1 MIEIFDDIR
10 KLYQFK
16 SPCPELTHLIEFFS
30 ETSLEAT
37 AHYIDAEAFTVKL
50 FPSYTP
56 TMWLNLGS
64 AYTIQNGNVY
74 RQVDEK
80 TDILLLRNKIVER
93 INLPTDNIFTIKFHP
108 SAFEAFFGVSQS
120 KIGDDIIDLNDIMP
134 SNILNKL
141 KRESSFEDRVVLLEK
156 YFIEKLAQNKTHAFY
171 SNHINAAIDRFY
183 QSGMSSKNNEI
194 VHGLFISEKSLYR
207 YFTHAIGTNPKHFFS
222 ILRARK
228 ALTAYNT
235 NKSTFSPYDF
245 GYYDHGHFSKDVVK
259 FTGKPLSFYPK

>member
-10 KLYQFK
+10 KLYHFK

-56 TMWLNLGS
+56 TIWLNLGS
-64 AYTIQNGNVY
+64 AYTIQNGDVY
-74 RQVDEK
+74 RRMDEK

-120 KIGDDIIDLNDIMP
+120 KIGDDIIDLNDIIP